1 MARRRRWPLNVD
13 DHRIAAAQRFQ
24 AIREI
29 VDDLKAQHEVD
40 QHMLNL
46 ALAYILMHAADGE
59 RFLTLARFGEPVD
72 EQM

>member
-29 VDDLKAQHEVD
+29 AEDLKAEKEVD
-40 QHMLNL
+40 RETLNL
-46 ALAYILMHAADGE
+46 ALAYIQMHAADGE
-59 RFLTLARFGEPVD
+59 RYLTLAKYGDLVED
-72 EQM
+72 

>member
-29 VDDLKAQHEVD
+29 VGDLRDQKEVD
-40 QHMLNL
+40 RITLDM

-59 RFLTLARFGEPVD
+59 RFLTLARFGYAEED
-72 EQM
+72 A